1 MRVAVLQYLFF
12 FSFFLFVVMASS
24 SSVADEATRKWCAK
38 AGEGWAKA
46 EKISAGWKQL
56 SSFACGYVPIE
67 MWLSPQGVHVLIAQE
82 HLFIYHRTSS

>member
-1 MRVAVLQYLFF
+1 
-12 FSFFLFVVMASS
+12 MASS
-24 SSVADEATRKWCAK
+24 ADEATRKWCAK

-67 MWLSPQGVHVLIAQE
+67 MWLSPQGVHVLIAQA
-82 HLFIYHRTSS
+82 H